1 MSSFL
6 SKAIDWGLRKSP
18 WIIHFNAG
26 ACNGCDIEVVDALTP
41 RYDVER
47 FGILQ
52 QGTPRHADVLV
63 CTGAVTLQTRD
74 RLRQIY
80 EQMPQPKFV
89 IAVGACACT
98 GGIFDGCY
106 CVAGGIDSAIPVDI
120 YVPGC
125 AARPEA
131 LLDAVVKLLGSL
143 EQQQRA
149 GQKKQAQLA
158 QTKVPPKKPAE
169 DVLDTPPDP
178 QRLLVWQ
185 QIAALWGQMSEE
197 EKDQAVKLWQSL
209 PEVEKEA
216 ALQVAGPQI
225 DGAFPFAA
233 AASAYTEPFAT
244 EPAALEPIPIEPAEG
259 PPAAPTA

>member
-1 MSSFL
+1 MVSIL

-131 LLDAVVKLLGSL
+131 LLDAVVKLLGGL
-143 EQQQRA
+143 EQLQRA
-149 GQKKQAQLA
+149 GQKLA
-158 QTKVPPKKPAE
+158 EESAPHKKPAE
-169 DVLDTPPDP
+169 DVLDTPAYEVDP
-178 QRLLVWQ
+178 QRLFTWQ
-185 QIAALWGQMSEE
+185 QIASTWAQMSEE
-197 EKDQAVKLWQSL
+197 EKSRAAELWRSL
-209 PEVEKEA
+209 PDEEKEA
-216 ALQVAGPQI
+216 ALYVAGPLI
-225 DGAFPFAA
+225 DGYTPFAMSEA
-233 AASAYTEPFAT
+233 AADIVAKADTVTLDSDQS
-244 EPAALEPIPIEPAEG
+244 
-259 PPAAPTA
+259 

>member
-1 MSSFL
+1 MGSL
-6 SKAIDWGLRKSP
+6 LAKAIDWGVRKSP

-52 QGTPRHADVLV
+52 QGTPRHADILV

-74 RLRQIY
+74 CLRQIY

-106 CVAGGIDSAIPVDI
+106 CVAGGIDCAIPVDI

-149 GQKKQAQLA
+149 GQKLA
-158 QTKVPPKKPAE
+158 LESAPHKKPAE
-169 DVLDTPPDP
+169 DVLDTPPYEPDP
-178 QRLLVWQ
+178 QRILAWQ
-185 QIAALWGQMSEE
+185 QIAALWGQMSEA
-197 EKDQAVKLWQSL
+197 EKTQAMELWRNL
-209 PEVEKEA
+209 PEGEQEA
-216 ALQVAGPQI
+216 ALK
-225 DGAFPFAA
+225 
-233 AASAYTEPFAT
+233 AASPLMDGNIPFVMT
-244 EPAALEPIPIEPAEG
+244 DNETVGGSL
-259 PPAAPTA
+259 

>member
-1 MSSFL
+1 MGSL
-6 SKAIDWGLRKSP
+6 LAKAIDWGLRKSP

-74 RLRQIY
+74 CLRQIY

-106 CVAGGIDSAIPVDI
+106 CVAGGIDSAIPVDM

-149 GQKKQAQLA
+149 GQKLA
-158 QTKVPPKKPAE
+158 QEKAPHKKPAE
-169 DVLDTPPDP
+169 DVLDTPADEPDP
-178 QRLLVWQ
+178 QRILAWQ
-185 QIAALWGQMSEE
+185 QIAALWGQMSEQEKIRAE
-197 EKDQAVKLWQSL
+197 ELWRDL
-209 PEVEKEA
+209 PDSEKEA
-216 ALQVAGPQI
+216 AIQATNPLV
-225 DGAFPFAA
+225 DGNLPFAMQKEVA
-233 AASAYTEPFAT
+233 DES
-244 EPAALEPIPIEPAEG
+244 EPAKIN
-259 PPAAPTA
+259 

>member
-1 MSSFL
+1 MSGFL
-6 SKAIDWGLRKSP
+6 AKAIDWGLRKSP

-52 QGTPRHADVLV
+52 QGTPRHADILV

-74 RLRQIY
+74 RLKQIY

-106 CVAGGIDSAIPVDI
+106 CVAGGIDCAIPVDI

-131 LLDAVVKLLGSL
+131 LLDAVVKLLGVL

-149 GQKKQAQLA
+149 GQKLA
-158 QTKVPPKKPAE
+158 AEKREKRPHKKPAE
-169 DVLDTPPDP
+169 DVLETQTYVPDP
-178 QRLLVWQ
+178 QMIAAWQ
-185 QIAALWGQMSEE
+185 QIASLWGQMPEE
-197 EKDQAVKLWQSL
+197 EKAQTTEIWNAL
-209 PEVEKEA
+209 PEKEKEA
-216 ALQVAGPQI
+216 VIQAVSQLSEQLTKG
-225 DGAFPFAA
+225 
-233 AASAYTEPFAT
+233 E
-244 EPAALEPIPIEPAEG
+244 
-259 PPAAPTA
+259 

>member
-1 MSSFL
+1 MGSL
-6 SKAIDWGLRKSP
+6 LRKAIDWGARKSP

-41 RYDVER
+41 RFDVER

-89 IAVGACACT
+89 MAVGACACT
-98 GGIFDGCY
+98 GGVFDGCY

-125 AARPEA
+125 AACPEA
-131 LLDAVVKLLGSL
+131 LLDAVVKLLGGL
-143 EQQQRA
+143 EQQQKT
-149 GQKKQAQLA
+149 GQKIAWENA
-158 QTKVPPKKPAE
+158 PHKKPAE
-169 DVLDTPPDP
+169 DVLTKQAYEPEPPSYVP
-178 QRLLVWQ
+178 NTE
-185 QIAALWGQMSEE
+185 QIVTWLEIASIWGQMTEE
-197 EKDQAVKLWQSL
+197 QKNQAEEQWLTL
-209 PEVEKEA
+209 PVEVQETIT
-216 ALQVAGPQI
+216 Q
-225 DGAFPFAA
+225 
-233 AASAYTEPFAT
+233 AASQLKGGIVPFSRAMNN
-244 EPAALEPIPIEPAEG
+244 EQ
-259 PPAAPTA
+259 

>member
-1 MSSFL
+1 MGRFL
-6 SKAIDWGLRKSP
+6 AKAIDWGRRKSP

-89 IAVGACACT
+89 IAVGTCACT
-98 GGIFDGCY
+98 GGVFDGCY

-120 YVPGC
+120 YIPGC
-125 AARPEA
+125 AACPEA
-131 LLDAVVKLLGSL
+131 ILDGVVKLLSSL
-143 EQQQRA
+143 ETQQRSA
-149 GQKKQAQLA
+149 QKLAREQA
-158 QTKVPPKKPAE
+158 PPRKTPAE
-169 DVLDTPPDP
+169 NVLDAQPYEHDP
-178 QRLLVWQ
+178 QRLFAWQ
-185 QIAALWGQMSEE
+185 QIAALWGQMSED
-197 EKDQAVKLWQSL
+197 EKDYAEHLWQTL
-209 PEVEKEA
+209 PEKDKETA
-216 ALQVAGPQI
+216 FSVADPQM
-225 DGAFPFAA
+225 DGEVPFEVLENAVTESAA
-233 AASAYTEPFAT
+233 AAA
-244 EPAALEPIPIEPAEG
+244 
-259 PPAAPTA
+259 PPNSD